1 MKAILVLMD
10 TFRYDALKM
19 CGGDERLLPNFKRLT
34 EHCVNYTSHFAGSL
48 PCMPARRELHTGRY
62 NFLHR
67 GWGPLEPQDDS
78 MPQLLRENGVYS
90 HLVSDH
96 YHYWDDG
103 GSTYHSRYS
112 SWENVRGHE
121 ADPWKGYLGTVDVP
135 EFEHVWNA
143 ETIRKNYV
151 NRKYMPDFKS
161 SSLVRTFDLGM
172 EFIDTNFEYDQW
184 FLQIESF
191 TPHEPFVTYPEF
203 RQKLPAPFVGQD
215 SEWGSM
221 ASRGDARREEDTRND
236 YRTLLVEC
244 DSQMGRLLDRM
255 DRYDLWKDTMVIFT
269 ADHGTLMGEHGEW
282 NKNRQP
288 LFQEVVHTPFLVWD
302 PRDGRKDVEDPSL
315 NRMIDVPATLLDYFG
330 IPLPWNMIGKPVRQG
345 CAGASDDKASRECTG
360 APDDGAVRNCTG
372 ASDRGDI
379 RNCAGASDRGDIRN
393 CAGAS
398 DRGDIRNCAGAS
410 DRGDIRNCAGTS
422 NCGDIQ
428 SCEGA
433 LFGYYGSYVCCTDGR
448 YVYMRAAQ
456 NPDNKPLYT
465 YFLMPTEL
473 FQRFPAERMQNLELM
488 PGRTSTKGVPLLRM
502 ETVSAMPPDFM
513 YRYKTLLYDL
523 ESDPMQLQ
531 PLDPDT
537 SPEAAAIEAKMKA
550 LLIKLMVQAD
560 APDEQFVRLGLECS
574 CGVQSASGA

>member
-19 CGGDERLLPNFKRLT
+19 CGGDAALLPNFKRLT
-34 EHCVNYTSHFAGSL
+34 EHCVNYTSHFTGSL

-78 MPQLLRENGVYS
+78 MPQLLRENGVYA

-121 ADPWKGYLGTVDVP
+121 ADPWKGYLGKVDMP
-135 EFEHVWNA
+135 QFDFVWNPDS
-143 ETIRKNYV
+143 IRKNYV
-151 NRKYMPDFKS
+151 NRRYMPDFKS

-172 EFIDTNFEYDQW
+172 EFIDTNYMYDPW

-191 TPHEPFVTYPEF
+191 TPHEPFVAYPEF
-203 RQKLPAPFVGQD
+203 REKLPAPLVGQD

-236 YRTLLVEC
+236 YRALLVEC

-255 DRYDLWKDTMVIFT
+255 DRYDLWKDTMLIFT

-288 LFQEVVHTPFLVWD
+288 LFQEVVHTPFLVWN
-302 PRDGRKDVEDPSL
+302 PKDGRKNVEDAAL

-330 IPLPWNMIGKPVRQG
+330 IPLPENMLGRPVGQSACEG
-345 CAGASDDKASRECTG
+345 TSAGA
-360 APDDGAVRNCTG
+360 
-372 ASDRGDI
+372 
-379 RNCAGASDRGDIRN
+379 CAAD
-393 CAGAS
+393 
-398 DRGDIRNCAGAS
+398 
-410 DRGDIRNCAGTS
+410 
-422 NCGDIQ
+422 
-428 SCEGA
+428 CEGA

-456 NPDNKPLYT
+456 KPENKPLYT

-473 FQRFPAERMQNLELM
+473 FQRFPAEKLQNLELM
-488 PGRTSTKGVPLLRM
+488 PGRPSTKGVPLLRM
-502 ETVSAMPPDFM
+502 ETVTSMPPDFM
-513 YRYKTLLYDL
+513 YRYGTLLYDL
-523 ESDPMQLQ
+523 ENDPQELQ
-531 PLDPDT
+531 PLDPAK
-537 SPEAAAIEAKMKA
+537 SPEAAAVEAKMKA

-560 APDEQFVRLGLECS
+560 VPKEQFERLGL
-574 CGVQSASGA
+574 V